1 MADVEE
7 ANVDA
12 LEEKKEA
19 ERSARK
25 PNHHL
30 IKGLKLYDNAV
41 YDSIK
46 C

>member
-12 LEEKKEA
+12 LEAKKEA
-19 ERSARK
+19 ERSVVK

-30 IKGLKLYDNAV
+30 IIGLKLYDNAV
-41 YDSIK
+41 YDSIN

>member
-1 MADVEE
+1 MADVEQ

-12 LEEKKEA
+12 LEAKKEA
-19 ERSARK
+19 ERSVEE

-30 IKGLKLYDNAV
+30 IKELKFYVKELYDSNN
-41 YDSIK
+41 